1 MMLLSIKLQ
10 SLLKVKTKLKKNSM
24 YIVIYEFKVKENY
37 DHKFID
43 SWKIL
48 TNLIQKYEG
57 SLGSRLHKQKDLHY
71 MAYAQWPSKEIFE
84 NSGKKLP
91 ESTSEIKKKMKD
103 SCKEI
108 KTLHYLEVIEDL
120 LKKN

>member
-1 MMLLSIKLQ
+1 
-10 SLLKVKTKLKKNSM
+10 M

-48 TNLIQKYEG
+48 TNLIQKHEG

-71 MAYAQWPSKEIFE
+71 MAYAQ
-84 NSGKKLP
+84 
-91 ESTSEIKKKMKD
+91 
-103 SCKEI
+103 
-108 KTLHYLEVIEDL
+108 
-120 LKKN
+120 